1 MDEQS
6 RREEDEL
13 AARQDGRLYPLG
25 RALRATYD
33 AENHNT
39 LGTDV
44 TGLMLDLARVPY
56 ERDEVCRDEVR
67 RDAVDSRA
75 PEPQQMARGASPGW
89 FERVRGLL
97 GR

>member
-1 MDEQS
+1 MDDQAG
-6 RREEDEL
+6 REEDEL

-25 RALRATYD
+25 RVLRATYD
-33 AENHNT
+33 ADNHNT

-56 ERDEVCRDEVR
+56 ERDEKPAARDGVG
-67 RDAVDSRA
+67 AA
-75 PEPQQMARGASPGW
+75 PQQSARGPSPGW

>member
-6 RREEDEL
+6 RRDEDEL

-25 RALRATYD
+25 RVLRATYD
-33 AENHNT
+33 ADNHNT

-56 ERDEVCRDEVR
+56 ERDEARSE
-67 RDAVDSRA
+67 DAAADA
-75 PEPQQMARGASPGW
+75 PPAPQRSARGPSPGW
-89 FERVRGLL
+89 FERFRGLL

>member
-39 LGTDV
+39 LGMDV

-56 ERDEVCRDEVR
+56 ERDEGR
-67 RDAVDSRA
+67 RGDAVEPTVA
-75 PEPQQMARGASPGW
+75 PQQMARGSSPGW
-89 FERVRGLL
+89 FERFRGLL